1 VLTEPNRILTGQ
13 YYYIQELITGARLT
27 HMTVISITLPGDL
40 LVKFEEFMKTRG
52 YYSRSEAFRDAIRNL
67 IAESEVAKTETGE
80 VAATIMITSDYAR
93 RDVDLKITEVRHEFD
108 DVVVEN
114 VHRHIAD
121 KYCLEIFIA
130 QGTNQRIIDLIGRI
144 RGMRGIQQV
153 KAMFMS
159 L

>member
-1 VLTEPNRILTGQ
+1 
-13 YYYIQELITGARLT
+13 
-27 HMTVISITLPGDL
+27 MISITLPKDL
-40 LVKFEEFMKTRG
+40 LDKFRVFMNNRG
-52 YYSRSEAFRDAIRNL
+52 YYSRSEAFRDAVRSL
-67 IAESEVAKTETGE
+67 MTESEYARTETGPI
-80 VAATIMITSDYAR
+80 AATIMITSDYER

-114 VHRHIAD
+114 VHRHINE

-130 QGTNQRIIDLIGRI
+130 EGKNERIFDLIGRI

-153 KAMFMS
+153 KALFMT

>member
-1 VLTEPNRILTGQ
+1 
-13 YYYIQELITGARLT
+13 
-27 HMTVISITLPGDL
+27 MTVISITLPNDL
-40 LVKFEEFMKTRG
+40 LVRFDEFMKARG
-52 YYSRSEAFRDAIRNL
+52 YYSRSEAFRDAVRNL
-67 IAESEVAKTETGE
+67 IAEADIAKLESGV

-93 RDVDLKITEVRHEFD
+93 RDVDLRMSEVRHEFD

-114 VHRHIAD
+114 VHRHIDD

-130 QGTNQRIIDLIGRI
+130 QGKNERMLDLIGRV

>member
-1 VLTEPNRILTGQ
+1 M
-13 YYYIQELITGARLT
+13 LIAGAVW
-27 HMTVISITLPGDL
+27 MTVISITLPGEL
-40 LVKFEEFMKTRG
+40 LTKFDEFMKTRG

-67 IAESEVAKTETGE
+67 IVESDIAKTETGE
-80 VAATIMITSDYAR
+80 VAATIMITCDYAR
-93 RDVDLKITEVRHEFD
+93 RDVDLRITEVRHEFD

-114 VHRHIAD
+114 VHRHIDD

-130 QGTNQRIIDLIGRI
+130 QGKNKRIVDLIGRV

-153 KAMFMS
+153 KALFMS

>member
-1 VLTEPNRILTGQ
+1 M
-13 YYYIQELITGARLT
+13 LITEAVW
-27 HMTVISITLPGDL
+27 MTVISITLPGEL
-40 LVKFEEFMKTRG
+40 LTKFDEFMKTRG

-67 IAESEVAKTETGE
+67 IVESDIAKTDTGE

-93 RDVDLKITEVRHEFD
+93 RDVDLRMTEVRHEFD

-114 VHRHIAD
+114 VHRHIDD

-130 QGTNQRIIDLIGRI
+130 QGKNKRILDLIGRV

-153 KAMFMS
+153 KALFMS

>member
-1 VLTEPNRILTGQ
+1 
-13 YYYIQELITGARLT
+13 
-27 HMTVISITLPGDL
+27 MTVISITLPSDL
-40 LVKFEEFMKTRG
+40 LEKFETFMKTRG
-52 YYSRSEAFRDAIRNL
+52 YYSRSEAFRDALRNL
-67 IAESEVAKTETGE
+67 IAESELAGTETGF
-80 VAATIMITSDYAR
+80 VAATIMITCEYER
-93 RDVDLKITEVRHEFD
+93 RDVDMKITEVRHEFD

-114 VHRHIAD
+114 VHRHIED

-130 QGTNQRIIDLIGRI
+130 QGKNQRILDLVGRV

>member
-1 VLTEPNRILTGQ
+1 
-13 YYYIQELITGARLT
+13 
-27 HMTVISITLPGDL
+27 MTVISITLPSDL
-40 LVKFEEFMKTRG
+40 LKKFDDFMKMRG
-52 YYSRSEAFRDAIRNL
+52 YYSRSEAFRDAVRNL
-67 IAESEVAKTETGE
+67 IAESEISKLETGD
-80 VAATIMITSDYAR
+80 VAATIMITCDYAR
-93 RDVDLKITEVRHEFD
+93 RDVDLRITEVRHEFD

-114 VHRHIAD
+114 VHRHIDD

-130 QGTNQRIIDLIGRI
+130 QGKNKRILDLVGRV

>member
-1 VLTEPNRILTGQ
+1 
-13 YYYIQELITGARLT
+13 
-27 HMTVISITLPGDL
+27 MTVISITMPGDL
-40 LVKFEEFMKTRG
+40 LKKFDDFSESRG

-67 IAESEVAKTETGE
+67 IDEAEVAKMDKGE
-80 VAATIMITSDYAR
+80 VAATIMMTCDYER
-93 RDVDLKITEVRHEFD
+93 RDVDRRMGEVRHEFND
-108 DVVVEN
+108 LVIEN

-130 QGTNQRIIDLIGRI
+130 QGDGQRMLDLMGRV
-144 RGMRGIQQV
+144 RGIRGIQQV